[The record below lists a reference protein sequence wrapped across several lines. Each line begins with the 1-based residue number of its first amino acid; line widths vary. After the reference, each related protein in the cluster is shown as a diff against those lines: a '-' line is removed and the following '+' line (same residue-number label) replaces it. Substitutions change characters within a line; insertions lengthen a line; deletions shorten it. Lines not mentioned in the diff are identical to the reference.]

1 MYNAFAY
8 HTHLPLPFGRW
19 ALLLPPP
26 ECGTAFATS
35 GIFDEAGS
43 GLCPIFVS
51 QYRTSPYSSRAK
63 PGTLQI
69 NSADAENRA
78 ADLSEPCDVMA
89 GIAIWRNDD
98 MDKLPSLNKKFVNV
112 TSLDDIEEEKKYW
125 FSKSPLE
132 RIEAIEI
139 NRRMI
144 YGQDRVTSRLQ
155 RFFETSELS

>member
-1 MYNAFAY
+1 M
-8 HTHLPLPFGRW
+8 TPLTYPVARK
-19 ALLLPPP
+19 
-26 ECGTAFATS
+26 AT
-35 GIFDEAGS
+35 
-43 GLCPIFVS
+43 
-51 QYRTSPYSSRAK
+51 
-63 PGTLQI
+63 
-69 NSADAENRA
+69 
-78 ADLSEPCDVMA
+78 
-89 GIAIWRNDD
+89 WRIYD
-98 MDKLPSLNKKFVNV
+98 MDKLPSLNKKIVNV